1 MTRPVPNR
9 KGVLRRDVVQIGSQP
24 ALVGCAD
31 AGNGPISVVPLMD
44 GDRIAGLEVH
54 CACGARAVVECVYP
68 DQVSSQ
74 VDPKQVNPAEK
85 EQKP

>member
-9 KGVLRRDVVQIGSQP
+9 KGVIRRDAVQVGSQP

-31 AGNGPISVVPLMD
+31 AGQGPISVVPLMD

-68 DQVSSQ
+68 DQVQFDPRQ
-74 VDPKQVNPAEK
+74 VDYAEK

>member
-9 KGVLRRDVVQIGSQP
+9 KGVIRRDAVQVGSQP

-44 GDRIAGLEVH
+44 GDRIAALEVH

-68 DQVSSQ
+68 VEAHP
-74 VDPKQVNPAEK
+74 VEVRLNEK